1 MQGEDAMSQIGSKT
15 EIQKYILASRYA
27 VLNYVRRDLTP
38 VSRAIG
44 SFAPDGDDLFFSTGK
59 ESSKVAEI
67 HINKRI
73 SFYFEHDNQVL
84 ENWKS
89 VLLIGD
95 AEPVSVGSS
104 DYNKAI
110 ERLGAKSPRF
120 RERVAKGD
128 LDSAVI
134 YRINTSEFE
143 YLDRSKGYGPPLKIS
158 VI

>member
-1 MQGEDAMSQIGSKT
+1 MSQTENKT

-27 VLNYVRRDLTP
+27 LLNYVRHDLTP
-38 VSRAIG
+38 ISRAIG

-59 ESSKVAEI
+59 ESSKVEE
-67 HINKRI
+67 INKNKRV

-84 ENWKS
+84 EDWKS

-95 AEPVSVGSS
+95 AEPVQVGSS

-110 ERLGAKSPRF
+110 DRLGAKSPRF

-128 LDSAVI
+128 LDSALI
-134 YRINTSEFE
+134 YKINTREF
-143 YLDRSKGYGPPLKIS
+143 
-158 VI
+158 

>member
-1 MQGEDAMSQIGSKT
+1 MSQTENKT

-27 VLNYVRRDLTP
+27 LLNYVRQNLTP

-59 ESSKVAEI
+59 ESAKVEEI
-67 HINKRI
+67 NRNKRV

-95 AEPVSVGSS
+95 AEPVIVGSA

-110 ERLGAKSPRF
+110 EHLSAKSPRF

-128 LDSAVI
+128 LDSALI
-134 YRINTSEFE
+134 YRIKTSELE
-143 YLDRSKGYGPPLKIS
+143 YLDRSKGYGPPLNIS
-158 VI
+158 VS

>member
-1 MQGEDAMSQIGSKT
+1 MSQTENKT

-27 VLNYVRRDLTP
+27 LLNYVRHDLTP
-38 VSRAIG
+38 ISRAIG

-59 ESSKVAEI
+59 ESSKVEE
-67 HINKRI
+67 INKNKRV

-84 ENWKS
+84 EDWKS

-95 AEPVSVGSS
+95 AEPVQVGSS

-110 ERLGAKSPRF
+110 DRLGAKSPRF

-128 LDSAVI
+128 LDSALI
-134 YRINTSEFE
+134 YKINTREFE

-158 VI
+158 VS